1 MTTRPTDIAEPL
13 ARREAAMRLVNDID
27 DKLERYLSPDLRSL
41 REHYAAI
48 VNEIDG
54 MIARCGGHSGDD

>member
-1 MTTRPTDIAEPL
+1 MISTDIAEL
-13 ARREAAMRLVNDID
+13 KARREAAMRLVNDID

-41 REHYAAI
+41 RDHYAAI

-54 MIARCGGHSGDD
+54 MIARRGVHSRDG